1 MTPTNS
7 PLASAVH
14 STEPFIKP
22 VHPVP
27 ATSEFTGTGFSA
39 EKHQPTSQTENNR
52 PTTASMLPGT
62 GFSATKHQP
71 TSKAKSSQQ
80 TSSTELPGTGS
91 SAAKHQPT
99 SKAQSIRPTST
110 EPSTGSSAV
119 KRSTSKH
126 RPQSN
131 RPSSSDRPLPSD
143 DQDTGSPALHRA
155 RRDSS
160 VSSISEAVS
169 DLSERH
175 PLDLYTEEGELSD
188 DQDVTSLDQNQPL
201 SQEQTYQETMR
212 GICSFMGWSHV
223 PDIDS
228 STNTSEDNPFAG
240 PKTPVPG
247 MVSVQIPT
255 EDWLCKKLQ
264 KLNTTLVEG
273 YPSRGSEA
281 GGLSKDVFL
290 RPAKSQSK
298 WYGLFSDHKVDP
310 SAVSSWC
317 TDAAKLNSS
326 YSRIAKHSGLTST
339 PPASRRI
346 SQETLRR
353 WERSAREATVICN
366 QAASFNRC
374 LFKVQQNMQ
383 DQLKTLRLEGKGKTS
398 HKSSSAADELQYL
411 MDFNASITQA
421 AAKTMEHLTDFVFI
435 SMGNITLAR
444 RDA

>member
-1 MTPTNS
+1 MS
-7 PLASAVH
+7 
-14 STEPFIKP
+14 
-22 VHPVP
+22 
-27 ATSEFTGTGFSA
+27 
-39 EKHQPTSQTENNR
+39 R
-52 PTTASMLPGT
+52 
-62 GFSATKHQP
+62 
-71 TSKAKSSQQ
+71 
-80 TSSTELPGTGS
+80 
-91 SAAKHQPT
+91 
-99 SKAQSIRPTST
+99 
-110 EPSTGSSAV
+110 
-119 KRSTSKH
+119 
-126 RPQSN
+126 
-131 RPSSSDRPLPSD
+131 
-143 DQDTGSPALHRA
+143 
-155 RRDSS
+155 
-160 VSSISEAVS
+160 
-169 DLSERH
+169 
-175 PLDLYTEEGELSD
+175 
-188 DQDVTSLDQNQPL
+188 
-201 SQEQTYQETMR
+201 
-212 GICSFMGWSHV
+212 
-223 PDIDS
+223 DIDNS
-228 STNTSEDNPFAG
+228 ANTSEDNPFAG

-247 MVSVQIPT
+247 KVSVQMPT

-310 SAVSSWC
+310 SVVSSWC

-326 YSRIAKHSGLTST
+326 YSPIAKHSGLTST

-374 LFKVQQNMQ
+374 MFKVQQNMQ
-383 DQLKTLRLEGKGKTS
+383 DQLKTLRSEGKGKTS

-421 AAKTMEHLTDFVFI
+421 AAKTMEHLTEFVFI

-444 RDA
+444 RDAYLSHLRTGIKPDTLNALRTGPLHINTLFPDSALRKAEEDMVSFESKGQSSAGRNKGRSDKRVDNRNEAKPDRPAWKNINRRQFKRGKSRASNYTSRPAKGQQSYK